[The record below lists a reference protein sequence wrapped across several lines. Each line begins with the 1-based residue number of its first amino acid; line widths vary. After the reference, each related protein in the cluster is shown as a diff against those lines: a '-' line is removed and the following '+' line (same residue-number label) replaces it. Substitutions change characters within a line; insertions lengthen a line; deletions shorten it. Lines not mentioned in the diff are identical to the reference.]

1 MKRMEEE
8 LYYGDAWSIRAE
20 CSEMDLKNG
29 NKSVHIHIVMN
40 HGLDELTLVDK
51 TEEIFPFMLADE
63 MFNAAKSEVRSLLEE
78 LAKIG
83 ANTRTR
89 NTRYIENAKP
99 ELPSSEYEHLYNDG
113 DDYPLNDKNFSQALE
128 RLSSSQALERLSS
141 SLRAHLDT
149 EKDNFSAKFPYGLL
163 RPIDP
168 SFINEHLKSY
178 NDNIESNDWEL
189 TADEHNN
196 VRIKI
201 GKGFEK
207 AQEQLKK
214 RRKQQDDNP
223 YTEEK

>member
-1 MKRMEEE
+1 MKRIEEE
-8 LYYGDAWSIRAE
+8 LFYGETWSIRAE

-40 HGLDELTLVDK
+40 HGVDELTLVDK
-51 TEEIFPFMLADE
+51 TEEVYSFTSVDD
-63 MFNAAKSEVRSLLEE
+63 MFSAAKSEVRSLLNE

-83 ANTRTR
+83 TNTYTR
-89 NTRYIENAKP
+89 NMKYIENAKL
-99 ELPSSEYEHLYNDG
+99 EISNNEYEHLYSDG
-113 DDYPLNDKNFSQALE
+113 DEYPLDNEKFSQAMK
-128 RLSSSQALERLSS
+128 RLSS
-141 SLRAHLDT
+141 SLQEHLYK
-149 EKDNFSAKFPYGLL
+149 EKNDFSAKFPYTTL

-168 SFINEHLKSY
+168 SFINEHLKSH
-178 NDNIESNDWEL
+178 NENIESNDWEL

-214 RRKQQDDNP
+214 RRKKQDDNP
-223 YTEEK
+223 YTEE

>member
-8 LYYGDAWSIRAE
+8 LYYGNSWSIRAE

-40 HGLDELTLVDK
+40 HGVDELTLVDK
-51 TEEIFPFMLADE
+51 TTEVYPFTSSDE
-63 MFNAAKSEVRSLLEE
+63 MFSAAKSEVRSLLEE

-89 NTRYIENAKP
+89 DTRYIENAQL
-99 ELPSSEYEHLYNDG
+99 ESPSSGYEHLYSDG
-113 DDYPLNDKNFSQALE
+113 DEYPLDDKNFSQAM
-128 RLSSSQALERLSS
+128 ERLSS
-141 SLRAHLDT
+141 SLREHLYK
-149 EKDNFSAKFPYGLL
+149 EKNNFSAKFPYTL
-163 RPIDP
+163 RPLDP
-168 SFINEHLKSY
+168 SFINEHLK
-178 NDNIESNDWEL
+178 NHNENIESNDWEL

-196 VRIKI
+196 VRIKL

-214 RRKQQDDNP
+214 LRKQQDDNP